1 MNEDEFTPH
10 SMNGVEGRNGCKLTK
25 RVIVVEDRRGKKAIF
40 DFAKLALRNNIIH
53 ALQRSF
59 VAAVGH
65 TAIESQRTAFRSLC
79 LFSECLREA
88 GRQNFI
94 QFPHD
99 VVSIFSTWLDESELG
114 SSAQWHLS
122 LVLRLLRW
130 CSRNIPGIVSPKAS
144 LVKPQIRDY
153 KETER
158 KIVDEHLAKKI
169 LKGCYVDIEKNEA
182 DLERGR
188 RLRAGEY
195 EPETT
200 TSDFNLIAKLL
211 RLDGNYIPNM
221 RVCKSSRE
229 GISTKI
235 NDVGGLTAVRE
246 LLWLSPR
253 TIFPYFLA
261 ILTQTS
267 GNSGPVLDL
276 ERDCIVPH
284 PLRSDIERLIW
295 DKSRSTH
302 EQHVEFPVGREWSA
316 PNLVRRV
323 TRLNAAMVN
332 DAPAHLRNRT
342 FICLSAKDG
351 RVTTLNKR
359 QAGQYLR
366 EFIERHDL
374 PAFDFKDL
382 RGAGARLHHREGKS
396 LLHAQRRLNH
406 AHLSTT
412 TRYTS
417 LADRADDH
425 DEVISRF
432 QGKMIKLS
440 LQSSD
445 KPLSASQQREK
456 VGAAMETV
464 FGFQC
469 RDPLSGI
476 APGSRPG
483 ETCGQFTKCATC
495 PGSII
500 PLDVP
505 EVIARILAA
514 LSALQDAHKRSVK
527 DGWYPRFALVY
538 EPTLQIIVEELVPAI
553 HPLILEEAKKYINPR
568 IIPYLE

>member
-1 MNEDEFTPH
+1 MNEGKFTPPFE
-10 SMNGVEGRNGCKLTK
+10 NGAEGRNRHKVKET
-25 RVIVVEDRRGKKAIF
+25 VIVVEDRPGNKAVF
-40 DFAKLALRNNIIH
+40 DFSRLKLKNNIAH

-59 VAAVGH
+59 VATVGH
-65 TAIESQRTAFRSLC
+65 TAVASQRTAFRSL
-79 LFSECLREA
+79 LLLSECLREA
-88 GRQNFI
+88 GKQNCI
-94 QFPHD
+94 QLPHD
-99 VVSIFSTWLDESELG
+99 VVAIFSTWLDESTLG

-122 LVLRLLRW
+122 LILRLLRW
-130 CSRNIPGIVSPKAS
+130 CSRNIPGIVSPKTS

-158 KIVDEHLAKKI
+158 KVVDEHLIKEI
-169 LKGCYVDIEKNEA
+169 LKGCYIDIKKNEA

-188 RLRAGEY
+188 KLRAGERG
-195 EPETT
+195 PETV
-200 TSDFNLIAKLL
+200 TSDFDVIAKLL
-211 RLDGNYIPNM
+211 GLGGNYIPNL

-229 GISTKI
+229 GVSKKI
-235 NDVGGLTAVRE
+235 YDIGGLTKLRE

-261 ILTQTS
+261 ILTQTG
-267 GNSGPVLDL
+267 GNTGPLLDL

-302 EQHVEFPVGREWSA
+302 EQQAEFPVGREWSA
-316 PNLVRRV
+316 ANLVRRV
-323 TRLNAAMVN
+323 AALNAALVD

-351 RVTTLNKR
+351 RVTIFNKK
-359 QAGQYLR
+359 QASQYLN
-366 EFIERHDL
+366 EFIERHNL
-374 PAFDFKDL
+374 CAFDFKDL
-382 RGAGARLHHREGKS
+382 RRSGARLHHLAGKS
-396 LLHAQRRLNH
+396 LLSAQRRLNH
-406 AHLSTT
+406 ARLSTT
-412 TRYTS
+412 AKYTS
-417 LADRADDH
+417 LADRADEH

-445 KPLSASQQREK
+445 KRHSTVQQHGK

-476 APGSRPG
+476 APGSRQG
-483 ETCGQFTKCATC
+483 ETCGQFTKCVTC

-500 PLDVP
+500 PLDAP

-514 LSALQDAHKRSVK
+514 LNALQDAHKRSVK
-527 DGWYPRFALVY
+527 DGWYPRFSLIY

-553 HPLILEEAKKYINPR
+553 HPLILDEAKKYINPR